1 MSELKSSYSISEL
14 QHRAQL
20 SLRQAGIETASLEA
34 RVLLAHVCAIT
45 QAGIIAHPDRLIEKK
60 PAQRF
65 LDLVAQRARRMPLA
79 YVLGI
84 KEFWGLEFCV
94 NAQTLIPRPET
105 ELAVELA
112 VVCAKSICAQAG
124 SVRILDLGTG
134 TGCVL
139 IAILHEIAGA
149 TGIGVDINPQAV
161 VLAQKNAAN
170 LGVAGRATF
179 QCRDWGEGLAEKF
192 DIIVSNPPYIQTG
205 DLDALMPEVACHEP
219 VAALDGGGDGLNHY
233 RCIIPQAGRLLCGHG
248 VLILEIGHGQA
259 GDVLNLL
266 GANGFKP
273 RTPGEPVEHD
283 LAGCER
289 IIAAVKVC

>member
-1 MSELKSSYSISEL
+1 MSEQNSSYSISEL
-14 QHRAQL
+14 QHQARL
-20 SLRQAGIETASLEA
+20 SLRQAGIETASLDT
-34 RVLLAHVCAIT
+34 RVLLAHICGLR
-45 QAGIIAHPDRLIEKK
+45 QAEIIANPDRLIEKK
-60 PAQRF
+60 P
-65 LDLVAQRARRMPLA
+65 VAQRARRIPLA
-79 YVLGI
+79 YLLGSR
-84 KEFWGLEFCV
+84 EFWGLEFSV
-94 NAQTLIPRPET
+94 NAHTLIPRPET
-105 ELAVELA
+105 ELAVERA
-112 VVCAKSICAQAG
+112 VACAKNICAHAG

-134 TGCVL
+134 TGCLL
-139 IAILHEIAGA
+139 IAILHEIADA

-205 DLDALMPEVACHEP
+205 DLDGLMPEVARHEP
-219 VAALDGGGDGLNHY
+219 LTALDGGTDGLAPY
-233 RCIIPQAGRLLCGHG
+233 RRIIPQAGRLLSGRG
-248 VLILEIGHGQA
+248 VLIVEIGHGQA
-259 GDVLNLL
+259 GDVLGLL

-273 RTPGEPVEHD
+273 LNPGQPVGHD